1 MTAMAAGPATLTE
14 RDDGRTIELR
24 VGERII
30 LELPEIAGT
39 GYRWAL
45 EDPVP
50 AALEV
55 REEPF
60 RADSKALGSGG
71 TAAWTVVAKAPAD
84 VPLRLKLWRAWE
96 GDASIRQRFEA
107 MLHIRP

>member
-1 MTAMAAGPATLTE
+1 MAAGPATLTE

-45 EDPVP
+45 DGPVP
-50 AALEV
+50 EAIDLSQ
-55 REEPF
+55 EPF
-60 RADSKALGSGG
+60 RSSSSMPGSGG
-71 TAAWTVVAKAPAD
+71 KAAWTLLALAPGD
-84 VPLRLKLWRAWE
+84 VDLRLKLWRSWE
-96 GDASIRQRFEA
+96 GDASIRQRFGA
-107 MLHIRP
+107 TLHIRP